1 MRAEAGSE
9 SEVNPLTAAL
19 ERVGDRWTL
28 LLVQALLRGPRRF
41 GDLEREIQG
50 IAPNILTKRL
60 QHLGREGLVL
70 AIPYTQR
77 PLRVDY
83 RLTGTGQE
91 LAGALRLLAHWGARH
106 SEADPPRHDACG
118 TPLEPRWHCPT
129 CERQVADDEEAI
141 RFL

>member
-1 MRAEAGSE
+1 MT
-9 SEVNPLTAAL
+9 PLSAAL

-28 LLVQALLRGPRRF
+28 LLVEALLRGPRRF
-41 GDLEREIQG
+41 GELEREIDG

-70 AIPYTQR
+70 ATPYSDR

-83 RLTGTGQE
+83 RLTGTGRE

-106 SEADPPRHDACG
+106 GEGVAPRHEACG
-118 TPLEPRWHCPT
+118 TPMEPKWHCPT
-129 CERQVADDEEAI
+129 CEREVGDDEESL
-141 RFL
+141 RFM